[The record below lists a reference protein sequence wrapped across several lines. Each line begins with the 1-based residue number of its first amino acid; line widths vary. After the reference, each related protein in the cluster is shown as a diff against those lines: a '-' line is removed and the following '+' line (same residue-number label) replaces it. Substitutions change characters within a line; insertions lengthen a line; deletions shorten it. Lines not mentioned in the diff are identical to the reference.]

1 MRVFD
6 YLLLFFQLQNLMDAF
21 MCSPGDGGGEGRKK
35 EVTEGEGEG
44 WRDADV
50 YTRQLFQCRG
60 IWGTLSYSRQL

>member
-1 MRVFD
+1 
-6 YLLLFFQLQNLMDAF
+6 

-35 EVTEGEGEG
+35 EVAEGEGEG